1 MGKTEKPLP
10 VVTSGRGSKNS
21 LGAVHDWTAR
31 RALSFAVVVGVGGG
45 CAGELVSH
53 MLV

>member
-10 VVTSGRGSKNS
+10 VVTAGRGSKNS

-45 CAGELVSH
+45 CAGELVSR